1 MVTVKVGVNVLV
13 RISVMVN
20 VPDGPCEVAES
31 GVGVIV
37 SDGNI
42 SPVAVFD
49 AVGWGVSV
57 TFPIICVG
65 KIFDTSPTG
74 IEVDVAG
81 SAVLVDVAGTHREN
95 KASVVHADNEN
106 TITIIKMIYRIGMVL
121 FLIIFNNYMLI
132 LGLMKH

>member
-1 MVTVKVGVNVLV
+1 MRIRVL
-13 RISVMVN
+13 VN

-31 GVGVIV
+31 GVMV

-42 SPVAVFD
+42 STVAVFD
-49 AVGWGVSV
+49 AVGWRVSV

-65 KIFDTSPTG
+65 KIVDTSPTG
-74 IEVDVAG
+74 IEVPVTG